1 MHDLSLLI
9 EVILE
14 LQDMNKILI
23 KAVSRTKLLLVNA
36 ISRKAHSILLLDLI
50 ALIIRDE
57 K

>member
-36 ISRKAHSILLLDLI
+36 ISRKAHSILLLDVI